1 MIGTLSWS
9 GLIRITGHDDDVG
22 IFNMLV
28 GWIDGCVFNPDVGCG
43 LFMLPS
49 WIGGWLMSIDSFLDT
64 FGEFGPSLTT
74 LAKVAII
81 STMARHS
88 RFAFPHQNQK
98 HSR

>member
-9 GLIRITGHDDDVG
+9 CLIRIAGHDDDVG

-28 GWIDGCVFNPDVGCG
+28 GWMCTVFNPDVGCG
-43 LFMLPS
+43 LFMA
-49 WIGGWLMSIDSFLDT
+49 WSIDSFLDT
-64 FGEFGPSLTT
+64 FGEFSWNFVGLKSIT

-81 STMARHS
+81 SSTARHS